1 MRRVADHA
9 GVSTGMINHYF
20 ANRGE
25 MLRETLVY
33 VSEEM
38 QDRAATAIREVDPGE
53 ARMRA
58 FLGAMLPH
66 EPVVEQA
73 WRVWIA
79 GFAEAVRSESL
90 RATIDQRL
98 SPWYSLIERAMEG
111 FHPPDLG
118 VPAAWEFDALINGL
132 VIQHLTGGSNLTLAG
147 LERAMLSFL
156 AAPRSAAA

>member
-25 MLRETLVY
+25 MLRETLIY

-38 QDRAATAIREVDPGE
+38 QDRAATAIRHEPHGE

-58 FLGAMLPH
+58 FLRAMLPY

-79 GFAEAVRSESL
+79 SFAEAVRSESL
-90 RATIDQRL
+90 RTTIDQRL
-98 SPWYSLIERAMEG
+98 GSWYSILERAMEG
-111 FHPPDLG
+111 FHPPDYG
-118 VPAAWEFDALINGL
+118 VPPAWEFDALINGL
-132 VIQHLTGGSNLTLAG
+132 VIQHLTTESDLTLAN
-147 LERAMLSFL
+147 LEAAMFSFL
-156 AAPRSAAA
+156 GSRGAVGA